1 MRRYLLAGVVLS
13 AAATFSGS
21 ASADSYGLGRTCP
34 QVWENWPYIQAV
46 CYNAFGGLVR
56 SRIDARRCGGN
67 TITNING
74 NLACGGP
81 ARRPPPPGWG
91 GGHGRPPGPPPG
103 YGPPPGHPPGWGGGW
118 R

>member
-1 MRRYLLAGVVLS
+1 MRRYLLAGAVLS

-21 ASADSYGLGRTCP
+21 AAADSYGLSRTCP

-67 TITNING
+67 TITNMNG

-81 ARRPPPPGWG
+81 ARRPRWDG
-91 GGHGRPPGPPPG
+91 GGYGGG
-103 YGPPPGHPPGWGGGW
+103 YGPPPGGGYGPPPGWGGGW